1 MEDDERM
8 KTPRLALAALLLAA
22 AGAALTGCATPTGG
36 GGSSSA
42 SPSSGS
48 ESPSPSGS
56 TAGGGTDD
64 VEAAWLDG
72 GRGVGIVTYGSSTC
86 LPVVGEPTYADGVLT
101 VDLSDPEGEACTRDL
116 VPRGSFV
123 ALPEGVDPARELQIV
138 VTGTYADD
146 IDLDGLVGEIPVPE
160 EYAPSAGWAD
170 DSELLVLTWG
180 SSTCPPVLESVE
192 TTGPAEVVLR
202 FAEPPADQVCTADM
216 APRVTV
222 AALADDTDGDT
233 PAEAVLAGGGFDDI
247 RVPILGER

>member
-1 MEDDERM
+1 MRI
-8 KTPRLALAALLLAA
+8 PRAFTGVVLIAAA
-22 AGAALTGCATPTGG
+22 AGVLAGCATPAGDT
-36 GGSSSA
+36 GGSSSPSAAVSPSA
-42 SPSSGS
+42 SPSAT
-48 ESPSPSGS
+48 S
-56 TAGGGTDD
+56 TAGGGSDD

-72 GRGVGIVTYGSSTC
+72 GRGVGIVTSGSSTC

-101 VDLSDPEGEACTRDL
+101 VDLSDPEGAACTRDL

-123 ALPEGVDPARELQIV
+123 PLPEGVDPVRELRIV

-146 IDLDGLVGEIPVPE
+146 TDLDGLVGEIPVPE

-170 DSELLVLTWG
+170 DDELLVLTWG
-180 SSTCPPVLESVE
+180 SSTCPPVLESAE

-222 AALADDTDGDT
+222 ASVTGDTDDDT
-233 PAEAVLAGGGFDDI
+233 PAEAVLTGGEFADI
-247 RVPILGER
+247 RIPILGER